1 LSRYWPERR
10 SWSGETTIHSG
21 NRRQWL
27 AASLLV
33 GAILAP
39 ASVAAAEGDV
49 FVGAQLGGSSLAADT
64 EGPGAA
70 FSDFDHGTTLS
81 GSVLAA
87 YEGIHAGQGY
97 RITGTLGHAKW
108 ENARSLEAL
117 AGVDFLWR
125 QADGSGAVYAGPRL
139 GAVRFSDD
147 ITDDSNTG
155 FAWGAEVGALTT
167 LTGGGPGDR
176 AVSAGLFL
184 RHTVVDARQ
193 SGVAGNGLER
203 DIKVSSQT
211 SFGFQILLPL

>member
-1 LSRYWPERR
+1 MR
-10 SWSGETTIHSG
+10 SG
-21 NRRQWL
+21 NHRQL
-27 AASLLV
+27 LVASLLA

-39 ASVAAAEGDV
+39 PSVAAASGDL

-70 FSDFDHGTTLS
+70 FFSFDHGTTLS

-87 YEGIHAGQGY
+87 YEGRYASRDY
-97 RITGTLGHAKW
+97 RVTGTLGHAKW

-117 AGVDFLWR
+117 GGVDFLWR
-125 QADGSGAVYAGPRL
+125 QEDGSGAVYAGPRL

-147 ITDDSNTG
+147 ITDDSNTR

-167 LTGGGPGDR
+167 LETAISLGDR
-176 AVSAGLFL
+176 PLSAGLFL
-184 RHTVVDARQ
+184 RHTVIDARQ